1 MTIPHGSLN
10 LTDPL
15 SRLTAALAD
24 RYRIERELGAGG
36 MATVYLAEDLKHKRK
51 VALKVLKPEL
61 AAVLGAERFVQEIT
75 TTAALQ
81 HPHILPLF
89 DSGTADGFL
98 YYVMPFIDGETLR
111 DKLNRETQL
120 GVEEA
125 VKIATEVADALDYA
139 HHQGV
144 IHRDI
149 KPENILLANGR
160 PMVADF
166 GIALAVSAAAGG
178 RMTETGLSLGTPYYM
193 SPEQATADKDI
204 SARSDVYSLASV
216 LYEMLAGE
224 PPHMGN
230 SAQQI
235 IMKIVTDVP
244 RPVTELR
251 KSVPPNVAAALAQAL
266 EKLPADRFATA
277 ADFIAALKAEG
288 GATRTVSGRSGAPRA
303 RVGRERAL
311 AGALILAVLAAALGW
326 ARRTPAPPPSRQQV
340 VLWAYQ
346 LPDALTPGAPLIG
359 TQAAIAPDGS
369 SIVYTDSTSGGLV
382 LMRKPREAVR
392 AEPIAG
398 TEGGVSPFF
407 SPDGQWIGFLTT
419 DGKVRKIPVNGGGV
433 ITLATDVNVDYKVGT
448 WADDGWIYYT
458 TVGSK
463 LARLKA
469 DDPQRA
475 PVVVSQLGG
484 ATAIALAPLPGSRGL
499 LVTVCPGNCA
509 VESRVNVLEFATD
522 SLRQLVPGAYGAWY
536 APTGH
541 LLYTGREGGL
551 FAMAFDARRMV
562 TTSGAVPLVSDVA
575 PGSFVLSPGGD
586 ALYSLDMAQAGGSE
600 LVWTDRTGRVTPFDS
615 TWRAPFEYPALS
627 PDGRTLAVSVR
638 GETTDLWLRRPN
650 GARQKVIAPGSANWR
665 PSWTADGSALYFV
678 SVGSSRDPN
687 NVTVQKVQADLS
699 AAPELVEG
707 GEFGTWEAEVS
718 RDGKWLVIRRDE
730 QDGNSN
736 IRYRAVAG
744 DTSLKPLVVEPGQ
757 STTVALSPDGRWL
770 AFSSDDGSGARYDL
784 YVAPFPSMSPR
795 RLVSRDGGTE
805 PRWARNG
812 RELFFKSGG
821 RMMAVS
827 VAGGPVLEVSDP
839 VPLFPLTGYRGARN
853 RQQYDVAPDG
863 RFLMIRDPRPGEAAP
878 VVYAPGWLA
887 ELRAAVR

>member
-1 MTIPHGSLN
+1 M
-10 LTDPL
+10 

-24 RYRIERELGAGG
+24 RYRIERELGQGG
-36 MATVYLAEDLKHKRK
+36 MATVYLAEDLKHDRK

-61 AAVLGAERFVQEIT
+61 AAVLGAERFVVEIK

-98 YYVMPFIDGETLR
+98 FYVMPFIDGETLR

-120 GVEEA
+120 GVDEA
-125 VKIATEVADALDYA
+125 VRIATEVADALDYA
-139 HHQGV
+139 HRHGV

-149 KPENILLANGR
+149 KPENILLHDGR

-193 SPEQATADKDI
+193 SPEQATADKQI
-204 SARSDVYSLASV
+204 TARSDIYSLASV

-235 IMKIVTDVP
+235 IMKIVTDAP
-244 RPVTELR
+244 KPVDELR
-251 KSVPPNVAAALAQAL
+251 RSTPPQVAAAVMQAL
-266 EKLPADRFATA
+266 QKLPADRFATA
-277 ADFIAALKAEG
+277 ADFVAALKAQG
-288 GATRTVSGRSGAPRA
+288 GATRTVSGRASAPRT
-303 RVGRERAL
+303 RLSRERAL
-311 AGALILAVLAAALGW
+311 AAALLLAILAAALGW
-326 ARRTPAPPPSRQQV
+326 TRRTPVSPPSRQQV
-340 VLWAYQ
+340 VLWKYQ
-346 LPDALTPGAPLIG
+346 LPDALIPGTPLIA

-369 SIVYTDSTSGGLV
+369 SIVFTDSTSGGLV
-382 LMRKPREAVR
+382 LMRKPREAVQ

-419 DGKVRKIPVNGGGV
+419 DGKVRKVPVTGGGV
-433 ITLATDVNVDYKVGT
+433 ITLATDVNVDYKVGV
-448 WADDGWIYYT
+448 WADDGRIYYT

-463 LARLKA
+463 LARLDA
-469 DDPQRA
+469 DNPQR
-475 PVVVSQLGG
+475 PSVVVSQLGG
-484 ATAIALAPLPGSRGL
+484 ATAIALGPLPGSRGL

-509 VESRVNVLEFATD
+509 VESRVTVLDFATD

-541 LLYTGREGGL
+541 LLYTAREGGL
-551 FAMAFDARRMV
+551 FAMAFDARRLE
-562 TTSGAVPLVSDVA
+562 TTSGAVPVMSDVA
-575 PGSFVLSPGGD
+575 PGSFVLSASGD
-586 ALYSLDMAQAGGSE
+586 ALYSVERGQLDGSE
-600 LVWTDRTGRVTPFDS
+600 LVWTDRAGRATPFDS

-665 PSWTADGSALYFV
+665 PSWTADGSALYFS
-678 SVGSSRDPN
+678 SVGGSRDPN
-687 NVTVQKVQADLS
+687 DVTIRKVRADLS
-699 AAPELVEG
+699 AAPQLVQG
-707 GEFGTWEAEVS
+707 GEFGTWEVEVS
-718 RDGKWLVIRRDE
+718 RDEKWLVIRRDE
-730 QDGNSN
+730 GEGNSN
-736 IRYRAVAG
+736 IRYRAVEG
-744 DTSLKPLVVEPGQ
+744 DTALKPLVVEPGQ

-784 YVAPFPSMSPR
+784 FVAPFPSMSPR
-795 RLVSRDGGTE
+795 RLVSREGGTE

-827 VAGGPVLEVSDP
+827 VADGPALDVSDP
-839 VPLFPLTGYRGARN
+839 APLFSLAGYRGARN
-853 RQQYDVAPDG
+853 RQQYDVGPDG

-878 VVYAPGWLA
+878 VVYAAGWLA
-887 ELRAAVR
+887 ELRGAVR

>member
-1 MTIPHGSLN
+1 
-10 LTDPL
+10 L
-15 SRLTAALAD
+15 SRLAAALAD
-24 RYRIERELGAGG
+24 RYRIERELGQGG
-36 MATVYLAEDLKHKRK
+36 MATVYLAEDLKHDRK

-61 AAVLGAERFVQEIT
+61 AAVLGAERFVVEIK

-98 YYVMPFIDGETLR
+98 FYVMPFIDGETLR
-111 DKLNRETQL
+111 AKLDRETQL
-120 GVEEA
+120 GVDEA
-125 VKIATEVADALDYA
+125 VRIATEVADALDYA
-139 HHQGV
+139 HRHGV

-149 KPENILLANGR
+149 KPENILLHDGR

-193 SPEQATADKDI
+193 SPEQATADKQI
-204 SARSDVYSLASV
+204 TARSDIYSLASV

-235 IMKIVTDVP
+235 IMKIVTDAP
-244 RPVTELR
+244 KPVDELR
-251 KSVPPNVAAALAQAL
+251 RSTPPQVAAAVMQAL
-266 EKLPADRFATA
+266 QKLPADRFATA

-288 GATRTVSGRSGAPRA
+288 GATRTISGGAAAPRT
-303 RVGRERAL
+303 RLSRERAL
-311 AGALILAVLAAALGW
+311 AAALILAILAAVLGW
-326 ARRTPAPPPSRQQV
+326 ARGTPVPPPSRQQV
-340 VLWAYQ
+340 VLWQYQ
-346 LPDALTPGAPLIG
+346 LPDALVPGTPLIAS
-359 TQAAIAPDGS
+359 QAAIAPDGS
-369 SIVYTDSTSGGLV
+369 SIVYTDSTSGGMV
-382 LMRKPREAVR
+382 LMRKPREAAQ

-433 ITLATDVNVDYKVGT
+433 ITLATDVNVDYKVGA
-448 WADDGWIYYT
+448 WADDGRIYYT
-458 TVGSK
+458 TIGSK
-463 LARLKA
+463 LARLDA
-469 DDPQRA
+469 ENPQSA
-475 PVVVSQLGG
+475 SVVVSQLGG

-509 VESRVNVLEFATD
+509 VESRVAVLDLATD

-541 LLYTGREGGL
+541 LLYTAREGGL
-551 FAMAFDARRMV
+551 FAMAFDARRLV
-562 TTSGAVPLVSDVA
+562 TTSGAVPVMSDVA
-575 PGSFVLSPGGD
+575 PGSLVLSPGGD
-586 ALYSLDMAQAGGSE
+586 ALYSLGRGQLEGSE
-600 LVWTDRTGRVTPFDS
+600 LVWADRAGRATPFDS
-615 TWRAPFEYPALS
+615 TWRAAFEYPALS

-665 PSWTADGSALYFV
+665 PSWTADGSALYFS
-678 SVGSSRDPN
+678 SVASSRDPN
-687 NVTVQKVQADLS
+687 DVTILKVRADLS
-699 AAPELVEG
+699 DAPQLVQE
-707 GEFGTWEAEVS
+707 GEFGSWEVEVS
-718 RDGKWLVIRRDE
+718 RDDKWLVIRRDE
-730 QDGNSN
+730 GDGNSN
-736 IRYRAVAG
+736 IRYRAVEG

-784 YVAPFPSMSPR
+784 FLAPFPSMSPR

-878 VVYAPGWLA
+878 VVYAAGWLA
-887 ELRAAVR
+887 ELRVALR